1 MKRRA
6 STTTTQATTQ
16 ATTTGSLKRAM
27 DEFGDGM
34 RESLDALG
42 RNLSCAI
49 CMSLPRKPVKLA
61 CSHYFCSE
69 CIEALFSNPKA
80 TCPTCRAPC
89 RKRESRR
96 DERFEEIVEAFT
108 GVLACA
114 ARAMDVDEV
123 PFASQI
129 PREQLEANGV
139 GQRARRTSASMLK
152 NLRANMKPLAPV
164 ALPCGAHEVQGEE
177 PASKRR
183 KQAGASSSAANKT
196 TDEERQ
202 RRLWTGP
209 VIDPS
214 AEVQGE
220 HKCAF
225 CKRGS
230 EVGENVQNFK
240 EGKQNVWSHVTCALW
255 APQCVDAGGK
265 RKGSTPNLI
274 NVCKEARRASR
285 LRCAHC
291 KKTGA
296 AAGCFNGSC
305 RKSYHIWCARLA
317 HGTTF
322 DDVDYSLTC
331 GPHSITQSTPTRTRP
346 RVEFDT
352 SNLERLASV
361 APSDA
366 SYDLI
371 DDGNPP
377 KPHIVGSHLTASE
390 KALLLEFCDTFDC
403 VRELSVTSQTT
414 HVVMGKSKV
423 TKEMLLKTRSEK
435 YFFGVIN
442 GCWILSS
449 AWIHESNRANKMVD
463 EDKFEIQGDTFGN
476 ERGPMR
482 GRLAPG
488 EPIFTSAHFI
498 FAGAFDEVKSL
509 EPTMMFARKAGAS
522 TSRIVDVEDVTAI
535 AAQNADIQATSAHQ
549 VFIIV
554 DDGAMKTAKRRR
566 LIERVVPFAKTF
578 RNAAAILPV
587 RWLLDSISRREMS
600 EFEANTIEALENA
613 SVAA

>member
-6 STTTTQATTQ
+6 STAPT
-16 ATTTGSLKRAM
+16 TTTGSLKRAVE
-27 DEFGDGM
+27 DFGGDL
-34 RESLDALG
+34 RESLDELG

-61 CSHYFCSE
+61 CSHYFCVE
-69 CIEALFSNPKA
+69 CIETLFTNPKA

-129 PREQLEANGV
+129 PREQLKANGV
-139 GQRARRTSASMLK
+139 GKQARRTSVSLLK

-164 ALPCGAHEVQGEE
+164 ALPSGTHEDQGKE

-214 AEVQGE
+214 AKVQGE

-230 EVGENVQNFK
+230 EVGEDVQNFK

-255 APQCVDAGGK
+255 APQCVNAGGEP
-265 RKGSTPNLI
+265 KGSTPNLI

-291 KKTGA
+291 KKSGA

-331 GPHSITQSTPTRTRP
+331 GPHSITQSTPTHTRP
-346 RVEFDT
+346 RVELDT
-352 SNLERLASV
+352 NLERLASV
-361 APSDA
+361 APSDS

-371 DDGNPP
+371 GGRNPP

-390 KALLLEFCDTFDC
+390 KALLLAFCDTFDC

-414 HVVMGKSKV
+414 HVVMGKSKL
-423 TKEMLLKTRSEK
+423 TKEMFLKTRSEK

-449 AWIHESNRANKMVD
+449 AWIHESNRANEMVD
-463 EDKFEIQGDTFGN
+463 EEQFEIQGDTLGN
-476 ERGPMR
+476 EGGPKR
-482 GRLAPG
+482 GRLVPG
-488 EPIFTSAHFI
+488 APIFTSAHFI
-498 FAGAFDEVKSL
+498 FAGAFGVKSL
-509 EPTMMFARKAGAS
+509 EPTMMFARKAGAT
-522 TSRIVDVEDVTAI
+522 TSRIVDVEDDTAI
-535 AAQNADIQATSAHQ
+535 AAQNADIQATSANQ

-554 DDGAMKTAKRRR
+554 EDGAMKTAKRRR
-566 LIERVVPFAKTF
+566 LIERIVPFAKTF
-578 RNAAAILPV
+578 RNTAAILPMS
-587 RWLLDSISRREMS
+587 WLLDSISRREMS
-600 EFEANTIEALENA
+600 EFESNTIEALENA

>member
-6 STTTTQATTQ
+6 STTTTTTTTQ
-16 ATTTGSLKRAM
+16 AMTTTPGSLKRAM
-27 DEFGDGM
+27 DAFGDDM
-34 RESLDALG
+34 REPLDSLG

-69 CIEALFSNPKA
+69 CIEPLFSNPKA

-139 GQRARRTSASMLK
+139 GKRARRTSASMLK
-152 NLRANMKPLAPV
+152 NLRANMMKPLAMP
-164 ALPCGAHEVQGEE
+164 EDQTGEE
-177 PASKRR
+177 PASKKR
-183 KQAGASSSAANKT
+183 KKGGPSSSTAANET
-196 TDEERQ
+196 TGEERR

-214 AEVQGE
+214 AKVQGE
-220 HKCAF
+220 KKCAF

-305 RKSYHIWCARLA
+305 RKSYHIWCGRLA

-346 RVEFDT
+346 KVEFDT

-361 APSDA
+361 APSDD
-366 SYDLI
+366 SYDVI
-371 DDGNPP
+371 EYGNPP
-377 KPHIVGSHLTASE
+377 KPHIVGSHLTDSE

-414 HVVMGKSKV
+414 HVVMGKSKL
-423 TKEMLLKTRSEK
+423 TKEKLLKTRSEK

-449 AWIHESNRANKMVD
+449 AWIHESNRANEMVD
-463 EDKFEIQGDTFGN
+463 EKKFEIQGDTLGN
-476 ERGPMR
+476 KGGPMR
-482 GRLAPG
+482 GRLEPG
-488 EPIFTSAHFI
+488 APIFTSAHFI

-509 EPTMMFARKAGAS
+509 EPTMMFARKAGAT
-522 TSRIVDVEDVTAI
+522 TSRIADVEDATAI
-535 AAQNADIQATSAHQ
+535 EAQNADIQATSAQQ

-554 DDGAMKTAKRRR
+554 DDDAMKTAKRRR